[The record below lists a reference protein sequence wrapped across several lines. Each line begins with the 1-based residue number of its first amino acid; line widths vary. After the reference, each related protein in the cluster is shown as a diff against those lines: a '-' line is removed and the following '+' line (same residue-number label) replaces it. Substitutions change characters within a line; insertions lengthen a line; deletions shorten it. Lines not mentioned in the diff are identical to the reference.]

1 MARCHIGGRG
11 LEQGE
16 PLTEE
21 PSSKTEEP
29 SSKTEEPNSKK
40 DEPHQLKRSRG
51 RCFARKCWCCIRE
64 EILAI
69 IPNVRQE
76 LAVALF
82 RLFLRELFVAMLECV
97 VDGFAGEWCVIVLLC
112 CLMLLCGGSVGG
124 VSSHLQQE
132 SNSMPARGQ
141 TPRQAASNKITDNK
155 EICRLQQE
163 SNSMLARSQTPRQTY
178 RPGPRKAVSRFF
190 AAGVELHAGK
200 EPNSAPST
208 KQQTTRKFI
217 VCSRSQAPCRQVVK
231 LSNSTPSSRQQT
243 TRK

>member
-1 MARCHIGGRG
+1 MIILNIGGRG

-16 PLTEE
+16 PL
-21 PSSKTEEP
+21 TEEP

-112 CLMLLCGGSVGG
+112 CLMLLWGGSVGG

>member
-1 MARCHIGGRG
+1 MIILNIGGRG

-112 CLMLLCGGSVGG
+112 YFVASCCYVGG
-124 VSSHLQQE
+124 VWGGCH
-132 SNSMPARGQ
+132 R
-141 TPRQAASNKITDNK
+141 
-155 EICRLQQE
+155 IC
-163 SNSMLARSQTPRQTY
+163 SRSQTPCRQ
-178 RPGPRKAVSRFF
+178 
-190 AAGVELHAGK
+190 GVKLHA
-200 EPNSAPST
+200 
-208 KQQTTRKFI
+208 KQQATK
-217 VCSRSQAPCRQVVK
+217 
-231 LSNSTPSSRQQT
+231 
-243 TRK
+243 